1 MRPKYHRYNVWDPDN
16 EQTDTTAEW
25 TEHAK
30 PLPRPSPEQLMH
42 PITRQTISDNPDLFQ
57 IVTPVKVD
65 VFEDLLQD
73 HPNQPFVKSVCDG
86 LRYGF
91 WPWADIWKP
100 DYPES
105 LDLSQH
111 QHDPAREKFL
121 NDQRNAEV
129 EAGRYSSSI
138 GETLLPGMYCMPIYA
153 VPKPHSDKLRLIN
166 DHSATKHSL
175 NSMVAHEEVKGY
187 PMDNLALYG
196 EGLLKQQHERDDE
209 LEIGSKVGW
218 KADIHLAYRICPLH
232 PFWQLKQGIR
242 VGSDIHVDRCLTFG
256 SSASPAIFISFN
268 SLVTWIAKH
277 VRGVDFINTYLDDS
291 SGCTW
296 KDDITYY
303 APYGKDLPT
312 PQARLLTLWDDLGI
326 PHEERKQI
334 SGPSIPIIGIQVD
347 PNNMTYTLPT
357 ESREKLVKELRAWAT
372 EKGKRSV
379 KSWQQLAGWV
389 NWCLNVYPYLR
400 PALSNVY
407 DKLRTQVNQ
416 NGAIWINNAVR
427 DDLLWA
433 LKKVETM
440 PGLLLLKSLSWPAE
454 AATYTIYCDACPNG
468 MGFWYPSLDIAFY
481 SETPPDEVS
490 GLIFYFEALCVLCAL
505 RDACNR
511 AESGGRFILYTD
523 NLNSVD
529 IYSTLR
535 ARPAYN
541 VLLREAVD
549 LVTAGNHD
557 MRVLHVPGAHNDVA
571 DAISRGEFDRAINLR
586 PQLEGNIFRF
596 DPYRRVQKGT
606 RYILQPPRSTLGAP
620 KK

>member
-1 MRPKYHRYNVWDPDN
+1 VEGRHS
-16 EQTDTTAEW
+16 
-25 TEHAK
+25 
-30 PLPRPSPEQLMH
+30 PR
-42 PITRQTISDNPDLFQ
+42 ISDLP
-57 IVTPVKVD
+57 P
-65 VFEDLLQD
+65 
-73 HPNQPFVKSVCDG
+73 PPF
-86 LRYGF
+86 L
-91 WPWADIWKP
+91 AT
-100 DYPES
+100 
-105 LDLSQH
+105 Q
-111 QHDPAREKFL
+111 ARHTS
-121 NDQRNAEV
+121 R
-129 EAGRYSSSI
+129 
-138 GETLLPGMYCMPIYA
+138 
-153 VPKPHSDKLRLIN
+153 
-166 DHSATKHSL
+166 
-175 NSMVAHEEVKGY
+175 
-187 PMDNLALYG
+187 
-196 EGLLKQQHERDDE
+196 
-209 LEIGSKVGW
+209 
-218 KADIHLAYRICPLH
+218 
-232 PFWQLKQGIR
+232 
-242 VGSDIHVDRCLTFG
+242 SDIHVDRCLTFG

-535 ARPAYN
+535 ARPA
-541 VLLREAVD
+541 
-549 LVTAGNHD
+549 
-557 MRVLHVPGAHNDVA
+557 
-571 DAISRGEFDRAINLR
+571 F
-586 PQLEGNIFRF
+586 
-596 DPYRRVQKGT
+596 
-606 RYILQPPRSTLGAP
+606 
-620 KK
+620 